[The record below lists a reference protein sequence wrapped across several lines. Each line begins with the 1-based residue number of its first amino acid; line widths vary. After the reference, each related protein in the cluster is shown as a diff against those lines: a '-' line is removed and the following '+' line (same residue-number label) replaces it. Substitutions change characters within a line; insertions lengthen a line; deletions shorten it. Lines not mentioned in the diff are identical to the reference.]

1 MELIRAKL
9 SHQSCHHLEELLVIQ
24 LLRAPGNVETIRN
37 MTQLP
42 TGINDDKTQLLK
54 KDQLNIDKSE
64 IPEVMFSNVTG
75 ARGSAG
81 EGTRSKINS
90 YKA

>member
-37 MTQLP
+37 MTRQER
-42 TGINDDKTQLLK
+42 IDDDKTKLK
-54 KDQLNIDKSE
+54 KYVNCIDKCLTES
-64 IPEVMFSNVTG
+64 SL
-75 ARGSAG
+75 
-81 EGTRSKINS
+81 
-90 YKA
+90 YQ